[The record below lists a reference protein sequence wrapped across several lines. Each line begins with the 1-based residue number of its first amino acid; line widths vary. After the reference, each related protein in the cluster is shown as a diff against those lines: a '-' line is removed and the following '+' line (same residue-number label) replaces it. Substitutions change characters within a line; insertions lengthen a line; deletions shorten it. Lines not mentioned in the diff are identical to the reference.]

1 MPEFPDRH
9 RKDPMLN
16 RPERIADTARG
27 AKLDCVPL
35 AVVE

>member
-9 RKDPMLN
+9 RKHPMLN

-27 AKLDCVPL
+27 VKLDCVPL